1 MVLVMKDIFWS
12 WYSVSKDVQNLHKD
26 LLFLSQ
32 RIKIEKVEKLLA
44 NLHYQKEYVIHIRML
59 KQTLNYGLVLRKVHR
74 VIKFNQKAWL
84 NPYIDM
90 NTELR
95 KKPKHCFEKYFYKL
109 MKNRVFGK
117 SMENHS
123 PYL

>member
-1 MVLVMKDIFWS
+1 M
-12 WYSVSKDVQNLHKD
+12 
-26 LLFLSQ
+26 SQ

-90 NTELR
+90 NTQLR